1 MSGHKSKQHFSLAAR
16 VSCLLV
22 LAAILP
28 LLITVVIIELFS
40 RPTLINQASTSMET
54 DAKTRTQLIDSYFA
68 ERILASETVS
78 RLMPIQ
84 KFLAGETSFKEAAR
98 ESLATGQ
105 VRGSHY
111 QNWSLFDVHGQLCLY
126 YPTIPQRHGAFF
138 ILPNMLQQLQTSKRT
153 LISDVFYNPVSNEA
167 SIDVYAPV
175 ITTSYTMVGVLRTTF
190 DLRYI
195 WSIVNEE
202 AGANGSGSYAFILDE
217 NGVYIAATN
226 PHPDP
231 EEMTHSL
238 LLFTSVAPLSPA
250 LQQRIKREHLYG
262 SDGKTS
268 VSVLVEPPLVQRNMT
283 PTTFQMMPTGQ
294 HEMFQVARWKT
305 YTVPWTYLVV
315 SPMSTV
321 TFVADQQE
329 QITRVIAAVILLLT
343 VLLGVIAGR
352 HFALPI
358 MRSIEEQQRAYEHQ
372 QHLTQLKDQFLINV
386 SHELRTPLTEMYG
399 YLELLLEYEERLDV
413 AGRTTFLKHAMSG
426 CEELTLLIN
435 NVLDAIHL
443 DKETK
448 PPCVQ
453 SLSVA
458 QIVTDVLAQ
467 FDPRTL
473 HNYDIQVHVAE
484 ALHVKADPQYVR
496 QVLRNL
502 LSNAYKYTPK
512 QTQVVVSTRL
522 ENTTQQTGHSCQQV
536 TICVKDQGPGI
547 DPDDIPLLFEKF
559 VRLKRDLSGPVRGT
573 GLGLYISKQLVE
585 AMKGQIW
592 VESSGVAGQ
601 GSCFCFTLPV
611 VPDEEEAQQRRKRG
625 VSSSYDHFPQ
635 RQPHSS
641 RRPTG

>member
-1 MSGHKSKQHFSLAAR
+1 MFEHKSKQRFSLAAR

-78 RLMPIQ
+78 RLVPIQ
-84 KFLAGETSFKEAAR
+84 KFLAGDSSFKAEAR

-111 QNWSLFDVHGQLCLY
+111 QNWSLFDVHGQLRLY
-126 YPTIPQRHGAFF
+126 YTTIPQRHGAFF
-138 ILPNMLQQLQTSKRT
+138 ILPTMLQQLQTSKRT
-153 LISDVFYNPVSNEA
+153 LLSDVFYNPVSNEA
-167 SIDVYAPV
+167 YIDIYAPV
-175 ITTSYTMVGVLRTTF
+175 ITSSYTMVGILRTTF
-190 DLRYI
+190 DLRSI
-195 WSIVNEE
+195 WSIIDDE

-231 EEMTHSL
+231 ETMTHSP
-238 LLFTSVAPLSPA
+238 LLFTSVAPLSRA
-250 LQQRIKREHLYG
+250 LQQRIQQEQLYG

-268 VSVLVEPPLVQRNMT
+268 VPVHVEPALVPRNT
-283 PTTFQMMPTGQ
+283 ALTTFQMMPFGQ
-294 HEMFQVARWKT
+294 HEMFQVARWET
-305 YTVPWTYLVV
+305 YTVPWTYFVV

-321 TFVADQQE
+321 ALVADQQV
-329 QITRVIAAVILLLT
+329 QITRVIAAAILLLT
-343 VLLGVIAGR
+343 MLLGVIAGR
-352 HFALPI
+352 QFALPI
-358 MRSIEEQQRAYEHQ
+358 THSIEEQQRAYEHQ
-372 QHLTQLKDQFLINV
+372 QHLSQLKDQFLINV

-399 YLELLLEYEERLDV
+399 YLELLLEYGERLDV

-443 DKETK
+443 EKETK
-448 PPCVQ
+448 PPSVQ

-458 QIVTDVLAQ
+458 QIVNEVLAQ

-484 ALHVKADPQYVR
+484 ALQVKADPQYVR
-496 QVLRNL
+496 QVVRNL
-502 LSNAYKYTPK
+502 LSNACKYTPK
-512 QTQVVVSTRL
+512 QTQVVVSARL
-522 ENTTQQTGHSCQQV
+522 GNTIQPTEHSCQQV
-536 TICVKDQGPGI
+536 TICVKDHGPGI

-585 AMKGQIW
+585 VMKGQIW
-592 VESSGVAGQ
+592 VESSGIAGQ

-611 VPDEEEAQQRRKRG
+611 ALDNEEATNSVDEAQQRRKN
-625 VSSSYDHFPQ
+625 
-635 RQPHSS
+635 
-641 RRPTG
+641 

>member
-84 KFLAGETSFKEAAR
+84 RFLDGSTSFEDAAR

-111 QNWSLFDVHGQLCLY
+111 QNWSLFDVRGQLRLY
-126 YPTIPQRHGAFF
+126 YPTLPQKHGAYF
-138 ILPNMLQQLQTSKRT
+138 ILPDMLQQLQTSKRT
-153 LISDVFYNPVSNEA
+153 LISDIFYNSVSNEA
-167 SIDVYAPV
+167 YIDIYAPV
-175 ITTSYTMVGVLRTTF
+175 ITPSYTMVGILRTTF
-190 DLRYI
+190 DLSYI
-195 WSIVNEE
+195 WSIIDDE

-217 NGVYIAATN
+217 NGIYIAATN

-231 EEMTHSL
+231 PEEMTHSP
-238 LLFTSVAPLSPA
+238 LLFAAVAPLSA
-250 LQQRIKREHLYG
+250 TLQQRIKSEQLYG
-262 SDGKTS
+262 SDGKTG
-268 VSVLVEPPLVQRNMT
+268 VPVRVEPALVQKNML
-283 PTTFQMMPTGQ
+283 TTFQMVPAGQ
-294 HEMFQVARWKT
+294 HELFQVAQWKT
-305 YTVPWTYLVV
+305 YTVPWTYFVV
-315 SPMSTV
+315 SPVSTV
-321 TFVADQQE
+321 ALVADQQL
-329 QITRVIAAVILLLT
+329 QITGVIAAVVLLLAMI
-343 VLLGVIAGR
+343 LGVIAGR
-352 HFALPI
+352 QFALPI
-358 MRSIEEQQRAYEHQ
+358 MRSIEEQQRAYTHQ
-372 QHLTQLKDQFLINV
+372 QHLSQLKDQFLINV
-386 SHELRTPLTEMYG
+386 SHELRTPLTELYG
-399 YLELLLEYEERLDV
+399 YLELLLEYEERLDK
-413 AGRTTFLKHAMSG
+413 AGRTTFLKHAISG

-448 PPCVQ
+448 LPSAQP
-453 SLSVA
+453 LSVA
-458 QIVTDVLAQ
+458 QIVHEVLEQ

-473 HNYDIQVHVAE
+473 HNYDIQVHIAE
-484 ALHVKADPQYVR
+484 TLRIQADPQYVR

-502 LSNAYKYTPK
+502 LSNAYKYAP
-512 QTQVVVSTRL
+512 QQSQIVVSAL
-522 ENTTQQTGHSCQQV
+522 QGNPTQPAEYSCQQV
-536 TICVKDQGPGI
+536 TICIKDQGPGI

-559 VRLKRDLSGPVRGT
+559 VRLKRDLSGSVRGT

-592 VESSGVAGQ
+592 VESAGVEGQ
-601 GSCFCFTLPV
+601 GSSFCFALPV
-611 VPDEEEAQQRRKRG
+611 AYDDEEAQ
-625 VSSSYDHFPQ
+625 
-635 RQPHSS
+635 
-641 RRPTG
+641 

>member
-28 LLITVVIIELFS
+28 LLITVIIIELFS
-40 RPTLINQASTSMET
+40 RPTLIDQASTSMET

-84 KFLAGETSFKEAAR
+84 RFLAGGASYEEAAR

-111 QNWSLFDVHGQLCLY
+111 QNWSLFDVHGQLRLY
-126 YPTIPQRHGAFF
+126 YPTEPQKHGAYF
-138 ILPNMLQQLQTSKRT
+138 ILPNSLQQLQTSKRT
-153 LISDVFYNPVSNEA
+153 LISDIFYNAVSNEA
-167 SIDVYAPV
+167 YIDIYVPV
-175 ITTSYTMVGVLRTTF
+175 ITPSYAMVGILRTTF

-195 WSIVNEE
+195 WDIIDDE
-202 AGANGSGSYAFILDE
+202 AGANGNGSYAFILDE

-231 EEMTHSL
+231 PEEMTHSP
-238 LLFTSVAPLSPA
+238 LLFAAVAPLSSA
-250 LQQRIKREHLYG
+250 LQQRIKNEQLYG

-268 VSVLVEPPLVQRNMT
+268 VPVHVEPELMQRDM
-283 PTTFQMMPTGQ
+283 PVTFQMVPRGQ
-294 HEMFQVARWKT
+294 HELFQVAQWKT
-305 YTVPWTYLVV
+305 YTVPWTYFVV

-321 TFVADQQE
+321 ALVAGQQL
-329 QITRVIAAVILLLT
+329 QITGVVAAVVLFLAMIL
-343 VLLGVIAGR
+343 GIIAGR
-352 HFALPI
+352 NFALPI
-358 MRSIEEQQRAYEHQ
+358 MRSIEEQKRAYEHQ
-372 QHLTQLKDQFLINV
+372 QQLGQLKDQFLINV

-399 YLELLLEYEERLDV
+399 YLELLLEYGERLDKE
-413 AGRTTFLKHAMSG
+413 GRTTFLKHAMSG

-448 PPCVQ
+448 PPKVQ

-458 QIVTDVLAQ
+458 QMVQDVLTQ

-473 HNYDIQVHVAE
+473 HNYDIQVDIAE
-484 ALHVKADPQYVR
+484 TLCVKADPQYMR

-502 LSNAYKYTPK
+502 LSNAYKYAPH
-512 QTQVVVSTRL
+512 QTRVVVSAF
-522 ENTTQQTGHSCQQV
+522 EGNSTQRMGHSCKQV
-536 TICVKDQGPGI
+536 TICIKDQGPGI

-592 VESSGVAGQ
+592 VESAGVEGQ
-601 GSCFCFTLPV
+601 GSNFCFALPAACS
-611 VPDEEEAQQRRKRG
+611 EEEDQQSRKAG
-625 VSSSYDHFPQ
+625 EAP
-635 RQPHSS
+635 
-641 RRPTG
+641 GA

>member
-1 MSGHKSKQHFSLAAR
+1 MSGSKSKQHLSLAAR

-28 LLITVVIIELFS
+28 LLITVVIIELCS

-68 ERILASETVS
+68 ERILASETMG
-78 RLMPIQ
+78 RLLPIQ
-84 KFLAGETSFKEAAR
+84 KYLAGETNFGEAAR
-98 ESLATGQ
+98 GSLAMGQ

-111 QNWSLFDVHGQLCLY
+111 QNWSLYDVRGRLQLY
-126 YPTIPQRHGAFF
+126 YPTMPQKHGAYF

-153 LISDVFYNPVSNEA
+153 LISDIFYNPVSNEA
-167 SIDVYAPV
+167 YIDIYAPV
-175 ITTSYTMVGVLRTTF
+175 ITPSYTMVGILRTTF

-195 WSIVNEE
+195 WNIIDDE
-202 AGANGSGSYAFILDE
+202 ARANGSGSYAFILDE

-231 EEMTHSL
+231 PEDMTHSP
-238 LLFTSVAPLSPA
+238 LLFAAVAPLSSN
-250 LQQRIKREHLYG
+250 LQERIKSEQLYG
-262 SDGKTS
+262 SDGETG
-268 VSVLVEPPLVQRNMT
+268 VPVREEAALVQRNM
-283 PTTFQMMPTGQ
+283 PTTFQMVPVGQ
-294 HEMFQVARWKT
+294 HEMFEVAQWKT
-305 YTVPWTYLVV
+305 YTVPWTYFVV

-321 TFVADQQE
+321 ALVADQQL
-329 QITRVIAAVILLLT
+329 QITGVIAAV
-343 VLLGVIAGR
+343 VLFLAMVLGVIAGR
-352 HFALPI
+352 HFAFPI

-372 QHLTQLKDQFLINV
+372 QHLGRLKDQFLINV
-386 SHELRTPLTEMYG
+386 SHELRTPLTELYG
-399 YLELLLEYEERLDV
+399 YLELLFEYGERLDIE
-413 AGRTTFLKHAMSG
+413 GRTTFLKHAMSG

-448 PPCVQ
+448 SPQAKTLP
-453 SLSVA
+453 VA
-458 QIVTDVLAQ
+458 RIVNEVLEQ

-473 HNYDIQVHVAE
+473 DNYDIEVDVAE
-484 ALHVKADPQYVR
+484 GLHVKADPQYVR

-502 LSNAYKYTPK
+502 LSNAYKYAPQ
-512 QTQVVVSTRL
+512 QTKIVVSAL
-522 ENTTQQTGHSCQQV
+522 QEKAAQKAEHDCQQV
-536 TICVKDQGPGI
+536 TICIKDQGPGI

-592 VESSGVAGQ
+592 VESVGVEGQ
-601 GSCFCFTLPV
+601 GSCFCFTLPAAC
-611 VPDEEEAQQRRKRG
+611 EEA
-625 VSSSYDHFPQ
+625 D
-635 RQPHSS
+635 
-641 RRPTG
+641 